1 MTDNPIDMA
10 IELLEYVESHG
21 VALDIDECEHVKDTL
36 KTYRDEYISI
46 KKSDVPECL
55 NLAVNQLKKFNEESK
70 ITKDSFLW
78 ILHTTVNL
86 VARAMEV
93 EDE

>member
-21 VALDIDECEHVKDTL
+21 VVLDIDECEYVKDTL

-46 KKSDVPECL
+46 KKSDVPAHPISNSVQDWNRYTNKCVYLITQALE
-55 NLAVNQLKKFNEESK
+55 AENE
-70 ITKDSFLW
+70 
-78 ILHTTVNL
+78 
-86 VARAMEV
+86 
-93 EDE
+93 